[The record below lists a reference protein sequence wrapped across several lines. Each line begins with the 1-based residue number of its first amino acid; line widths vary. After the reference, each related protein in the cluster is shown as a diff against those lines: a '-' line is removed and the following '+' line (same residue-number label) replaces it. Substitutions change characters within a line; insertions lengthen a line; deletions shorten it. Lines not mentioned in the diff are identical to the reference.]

1 MYELYVPNIPLI
13 YFYFNVILKVDKHIV
28 GITNDFWGKIVMT
41 KVANI
46 IEFIKI
52 DVNKEESMIL
62 SIFQKM
68 LQMNFK
74 LILLFGIPLL
84 IYVVM
89 KSQALG

>member
-1 MYELYVPNIPLI
+1 M
-13 YFYFNVILKVDKHIV
+13 
-28 GITNDFWGKIVMT
+28 MT

-46 IEFIKI
+46 IEILKN

-68 LQMNFK
+68 LQINFK

-89 KSQALG
+89 KGQVLG

>member
-1 MYELYVPNIPLI
+1 
-13 YFYFNVILKVDKHIV
+13 
-28 GITNDFWGKIVMT
+28 MT

-46 IEFIKI
+46 IEFIKS

-74 LILLFGIPLL
+74 LILFFGIPLL

-89 KSQALG
+89 KGQTLG

>member
-1 MYELYVPNIPLI
+1 
-13 YFYFNVILKVDKHIV
+13 
-28 GITNDFWGKIVMT
+28 MT

-46 IEFIKI
+46 IEFIKS

-89 KSQALG
+89 KGQALG

>member
-1 MYELYVPNIPLI
+1 M
-13 YFYFNVILKVDKHIV
+13 
-28 GITNDFWGKIVMT
+28 MT

-46 IEFIKI
+46 IEFIKN

-68 LQMNFK
+68 LQINFK

-89 KSQALG
+89 KGQALG